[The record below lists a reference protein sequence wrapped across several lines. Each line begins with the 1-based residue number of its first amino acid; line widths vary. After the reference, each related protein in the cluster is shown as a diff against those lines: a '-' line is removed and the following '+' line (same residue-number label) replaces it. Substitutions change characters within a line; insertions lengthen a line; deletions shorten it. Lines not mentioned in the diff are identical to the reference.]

1 MSSLD
6 TVHVKIYHEK
16 IKDME
21 RDMIKGLFRMAY
33 DVQNNA
39 KARAPYLTGALRS
52 SIRVQ
57 ETAGETALEV
67 VAGGSFAGYKID
79 YAMKREQGPNRD
91 PSTVGYMR
99 KATQDVMSGDYVSKY
114 FRGTI

>member
-1 MSSLD
+1 
-6 TVHVKIYHEK
+6 
-16 IKDME
+16 ME
-21 RDMIKGLFRMAY
+21 RGMIKGLFRMAY

-67 VAGGSFAGYKID
+67 VAGGSFAGYKVD
-79 YAMKREQGPNRD
+79 YADIRERGPNRN
-91 PSTVGYMR
+91 PATVGYM
-99 KATQDVMSGDYVSKY
+99 KKSLKQATSGDYIKKY
-114 FRGTI
+114 FGEITK